1 MTDIE
6 LARIPAGDLIERDAR
21 GRARGVIR
29 MSAFDIGVFPVT
41 EELVAELIGE
51 VGRHPRR
58 PATALSWFRAVRLCN
73 AASEWEG
80 LDPVYTFEGEE
91 VLWDLDADGFR
102 LPTER
107 EWEFACRAGS
117 PSPHY
122 GPLPDVAWTALDGV
136 GSPQDVGGKLP
147 NLFGIFD
154 TLGNVWEW
162 CWDPFDPDASGDA
175 RVIRGGGFADDA
187 WSARADIRRGAPARS
202 THGDVGIRFAR
213 SSS

>member
-6 LARIPAGDLIERDAR
+6 LARIPAGELVRRDVR
-21 GRARGVIR
+21 GRARGVI
-29 MSAFDIGVFPVT
+29 SLEEFAIGAYPVT
-41 EELVAELIGE
+41 EEIVAELIGE
-51 VGRHPRR
+51 GGGHPRR

-91 VLWDLDADGFR
+91 VTWHRDADGFR
-102 LPTER
+102 LPTEA

-117 PSPHY
+117 AAPQY
-122 GPLPDVAWTALDGV
+122 GPLRDVAWTALDGV
-136 GSPQDVGGKLP
+136 RSPQEVGAKLP
-147 NLFGIFD
+147 NLHGLFD

-162 CWDPFDPDASGDA
+162 CWDVWDPEQSDDV
-175 RVIRGGGFADDA
+175 RVFRGGGFSDDA
-187 WSARADIRRGAPARS
+187 WAVRADTRRGASARS
-202 THGDVGIRFAR
+202 THADVGIRFAR